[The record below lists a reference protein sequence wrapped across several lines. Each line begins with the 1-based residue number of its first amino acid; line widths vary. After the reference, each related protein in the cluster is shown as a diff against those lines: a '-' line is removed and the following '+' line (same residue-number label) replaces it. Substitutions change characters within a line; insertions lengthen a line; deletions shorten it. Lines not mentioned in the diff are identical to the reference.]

1 MTDLAA
7 DDQRAALAEVHDDLR
22 AVARDLLA
30 PTSPLVSGGDPVA
43 ADWDLLA
50 RSGWLGLEVPADLA
64 GSGASFAELAVV
76 LEELGRVASPNPLLG
91 GVVLAVGALGSTTPS
106 EERDRLLAGIAE
118 GGLRVA
124 VALSGGA
131 EPGSPSLPFS
141 IDRAG
146 GPARVRGAAAFVP
159 DAVGADHL
167 LLVVDDP
174 SVGAVLVAVDADAD
188 GLTVAPT
195 PVVDASRPLATVTV
209 DGLAVDPDRCWPL
222 AGDARRLARR
232 AALAVAVDSLGL
244 AEAALEATVA
254 YASVREQFGR
264 PIGSFQAVKHACADV
279 AVAVALS
286 RQLVRRAVALVAAGA
301 PDDEVAVAVAMAKV
315 HASETAVRATGS
327 AVQLHGGIGY
337 TWEHGLHVLLKR
349 ATLNRSL
356 FGSPRDHRGLLAA
369 RYASGGGT
377 DPLG

>member
-30 PTSPLVSGGDPVA
+30 PTSPLVTGGDPVA

-50 RSGWLGLEVPADLA
+50 RSGWLGLEVPEALG

-76 LEELGRVASPNPLLG
+76 LEELGRVASPSPLLG
-91 GVVLAVGALGSTTPS
+91 GVVLAVGALGSVPPTG
-106 EERDRLLAGIAE
+106 ERDRLLTGIAE
-118 GGLRVA
+118 GRLRA
-124 VALSGGA
+124 GVALSGA
-131 EPGSPSLPFS
+131 AAPGSSVVPFA
-141 IDRAG
+141 IDRRDG
-146 GPARVRGAAAFVP
+146 RARVGGGAAFAP
-159 DAVGADHL
+159 DVVGADLL
-167 LLVVDDP
+167 LLVAEDP
-174 SVGAVLVAVDADAD
+174 SEGLVLVAVDAA
-188 GLTVAPT
+188 VASVAVEAT
-195 PVVDASRPLATVTV
+195 PVVDASRSVADVTV
-209 DGLAVDPDRCWPL
+209 DGLEVDADRCWPL
-222 AGDARRLARR
+222 AGDVERLVRRG
-232 AALAVAVDSLGL
+232 ALAVAADSLGL

-279 AVAVALS
+279 AVDVALS
-286 RQLVRRAVALVAAGA
+286 RQLVRRAVALVASDAA
-301 PDDEVAVAVAMAKV
+301 DDDVAVAVAMAKV
-315 HASETAVRATGS
+315 HASETAVRAAGS

-356 FGSPRDHRGLLAA
+356 FGSPRGHRALLAA
-369 RYASGGGT
+369 RYPSGGGA
-377 DPLG
+377 DPLA